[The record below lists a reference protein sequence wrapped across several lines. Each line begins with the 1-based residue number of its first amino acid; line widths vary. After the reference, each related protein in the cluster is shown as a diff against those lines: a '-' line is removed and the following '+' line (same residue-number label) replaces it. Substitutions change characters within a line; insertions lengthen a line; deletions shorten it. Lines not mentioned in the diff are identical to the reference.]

1 MIRKSVQRFS
11 FATNAERAC
20 AEIMRKQQAKA
31 RNAGRAMLPLAL
43 SLIAAPATADSLQI
57 LGYSGY
63 LGEWELTATVREDG
77 SAARKAYSGPL
88 SMKHVGLCTQ
98 DGPEERSGDIRV
110 QMSPTSSRID
120 ATLTVDG
127 VECGYQGVLS
137 DSYSGTM
144 KCSGREAVP
153 LKLWIKEPN

>member
-11 FATNAERAC
+11 LATNAERAC

>member
-1 MIRKSVQRFS
+1 M
-11 FATNAERAC
+11 RANISQSTS
-20 AEIMRKQQAKA
+20 A
-31 RNAGRAMLPLAL
+31 NAGIAVRVLLPLAL
-43 SLIAAPATADSLQI
+43 GLIAAPATADSLQI

-77 SAARKAYSGPL
+77 SAVRKAYSGPL

-153 LKLWIKEPN
+153 LKLWIREPN